1 MIKRIKIN
9 EFTAFKN
16 ADLKFSPGINIIV
29 GENGSGK
36 SHLLKLAYTLA
47 KSSYNSTSIAS
58 QSKAIFQHRL
68 AQNLLGIFKPESLGR
83 LTRRKQGITRAAVSV
98 EFEKNK
104 NSSYEFSFSTK
115 SEVEVKLES
124 EYPASY
130 APAMPIF
137 IPTKE
142 LLTLFPGLR
151 SILKDYELGID
162 DTYPDLCDS
171 LDRPILRGP
180 RLESIKNVL
189 EPIENIIGG
198 EIKKENGRFY
208 LYQSQGGR
216 LEIDLVA
223 EGFRKLSTLAFL
235 LKNGSLTN
243 ETSLIWDEPEAN
255 LNPILIKRLA
265 EMLMKLAN
273 QNFQIIIATHSLFLL
288 KEIHILSTTYPK
300 AKPRYFGIY
309 QNEMGEQEVSTENNL
324 EFLNNITS
332 LEAELEQSDR
342 FSETLSESYANI

>member
-16 ADLKFSPGINIIV
+16 ADLKFSTGINLIV

-47 KSSYNSTSIAS
+47 KSSHKTINIPS
-58 QSKAIFQHRL
+58 QSKAVFQHHL
-68 AQNLLGIFKPESLGR
+68 AQNLLGVFKPESLGR
-83 LTRRKQGITRAAVSV
+83 LTRRKQGVSRAIVSV

-104 NSSYEFSFSTK
+104 NSGFEFSFSTK
-115 SEVEVKLES
+115 SAVEVKLES
-124 EYPASY
+124 EYPGSY

-151 SILKDYELGID
+151 GILKDYELGID
-162 DTYPDLCDS
+162 DTYPDLCDC

-180 RLESIKNVL
+180 KLEKIKNAL
-189 EPIENIIGG
+189 EPIEEIIGG

-208 LYQSQGGR
+208 LYQAQGGR

-223 EGFRKLSTLAFL
+223 EGFRKLATLAFL

-255 LNPILIKRLA
+255 LNPLLIKRLA
-265 EMLMKLAN
+265 EMLMELAS
-273 QNFQIIIATHSLFLL
+273 QDFQIIIATHSLFLL
-288 KEIHILSTTYPK
+288 KEIHILSHRYPK
-300 AKPRYFGIY
+300 AKPRFFGIY
-309 QNEMGEQEVSTENNL
+309 LNESNEHEISTEDNL
-324 EFLNNITS
+324 EYLEKIAS

-342 FSETLSESYANI
+342 YSETLSESYDNV